1 MLNTP
6 ENINLTRQKI
16 TSYLENRQ
24 LYDAISILKQLLDR
38 NPPVMRFR
46 DILEETEQSYRY
58 MMQYMT
64 DGVEDPQRNDLY
76 YKIISS
82 LHDLTDRIINELL
95 TPLAPAM
102 YYLCRTV

>member
-64 DGVEDPQRNDLY
+64 DGV
-76 YKIISS
+76 
-82 LHDLTDRIINELL
+82 
-95 TPLAPAM
+95 
-102 YYLCRTV
+102 